1 MESSENQPAARPV
14 TAKEALL
21 SGVAIPAHPL
31 ALDGSRRLD
40 ERRQRALSRYYLEAG
55 AGGLAIGVHT
65 TQFAIHNSATGL
77 LKLVWQLAAEVMDRA
92 DAAGQTPLVRVAG
105 ICGDTKQA
113 VREAGLAK
121 DLGYEFG
128 LVSLAALR
136 GASIKLLF
144 DHCRAVSELLSVFG
158 FYLQPKVGGVELPV
172 QFWRG
177 FCEIENVA
185 AIKVAP
191 FDRYRTLDVVRA
203 VAESGRQ
210 DIALYTGN
218 DDNIVLDL
226 ITPQPFES
234 RADGRPI
241 RFVGGLLGQWAVWT
255 RKAVALHRECRA
267 VAESGQSVP
276 RELLQT
282 AAELTEANAA
292 IFDAAND
299 FRGCLAGIHEVLRR
313 QGLLERIWLLD
324 PAEQLSPGQAA
335 EIDRVCR
342 CYPQFTDDE
351 WVAER
356 LDSWLAD

>member
-1 MESSENQPAARPV
+1 MESSEHQLAPRRATAR
-14 TAKEALL
+14 EALL

-65 TQFAIHNSATGL
+65 TQFAIHNPATGL
-77 LKLVWQLAAEVMDRA
+77 LKPVWQLVAEVMDRA
-92 DAAGQTPLVRVAG
+92 DDGRRAPLVRVAG
-105 ICGDTKQA
+105 ICGGTKQA
-113 VREAGLAK
+113 VSEAGLAK
-121 DLGYEFG
+121 ELGYEFG

-136 GASIKLLF
+136 GGTLKTLL
-144 DHCRAVSELLSVFG
+144 DHCRAVSEILSVFG
-158 FYLQPKVGGVELPV
+158 FYLQPKVGGVKLSVE
-172 QFWRG
+172 FWRG
-177 FCEIENVA
+177 LCEIENVA

-226 ITPQPFES
+226 ITPQPFKC
-234 RADGRPI
+234 RADGRPM

-255 RKAVALHRECRA
+255 HKAVALHRECRA
-267 VAESGQSVP
+267 VADAGQSAP
-276 RELLQT
+276 RELLRT
-282 AAELTEANAA
+282 AAELTDANAA

-299 FRGCLAGIHEVLRR
+299 FRGCLAGIHEILRR
-313 QGLLERIWLLD
+313 QGLLEGIWLLD

-335 EIDRVCR
+335 EIDRVCQ
-342 CYPQFTDDE
+342 CYPHLTDDE
-351 WVAER
+351 WVGRR